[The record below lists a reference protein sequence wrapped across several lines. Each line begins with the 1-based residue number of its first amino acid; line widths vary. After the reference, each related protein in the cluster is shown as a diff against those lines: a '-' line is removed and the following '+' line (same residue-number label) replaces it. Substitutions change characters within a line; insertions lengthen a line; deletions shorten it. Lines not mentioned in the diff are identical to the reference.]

1 MTCDHVDCE
10 AEAEWSLEVCPMP
23 NDGASVVYACT
34 QHVGDLSDGVTEAH
48 GLGAIHIAT
57 KPPVGKPSIGGVSA
71 GRMQALLHSEGED
84 Y

>member
-34 QHVGDLSDGVTEAH
+34 QHVGDLSDGVTEARC
-48 GLGAIHIAT
+48 LG
-57 KPPVGKPSIGGVSA
+57 KVD
-71 GRMQALLHSEGED
+71 R
-84 Y
+84 